1 MSTKLSTQTELNFAI
16 ISYFFCLTRT
26 ADAYCY
32 YNRGWLRSGRIFVSV
47 IYRELI
53 FRSDEMEMLIAD
65 LERANEVSLY

>member
-1 MSTKLSTQTELNFAI
+1 MSTKLSTQAELNFAI

-32 YNRGWLRSGRIFVSV
+32 YNRVWYFMIFVSV

>member
-32 YNRGWLRSGRIFVSV
+32 YNRGSGRIFVSV